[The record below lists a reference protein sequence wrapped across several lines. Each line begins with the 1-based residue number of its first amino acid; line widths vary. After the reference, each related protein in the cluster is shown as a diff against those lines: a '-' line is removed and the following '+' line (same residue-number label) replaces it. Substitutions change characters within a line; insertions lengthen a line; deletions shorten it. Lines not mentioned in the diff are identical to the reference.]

1 MFTIKSDTLLIVD
14 VYVQPGAKVSQII
27 GKHGERIKIKISS
40 PPVDG
45 KANQAV
51 IEFFAKLFNLA
62 KRDVN
67 IESGDKSRSKLVS
80 LIGDVTIFIKQIE
93 GLIND

>member
-27 GKHGERIKIKISS
+27 GKHGERLKIKISS
-40 PPVDG
+40 LPVDG

-67 IESGDKSRSKLVS
+67 IESGDKSRSKRVS
-80 LIGDVTIFIKQIE
+80 LIGDVTIFIQQIE

>member
-1 MFTIKSDTLLIVD
+1 MFTIRSETLLIVD

-27 GKHGERIKIKISS
+27 GKHGERLKIKISS

-45 KANQAV
+45 KANHAV

-67 IESGDKSRSKLVS
+67 IESGEKSRSKRVS
-80 LIGDVTIFIKQIE
+80 LIGDVTIFIQQIE